1 MLAARGQATR
11 SCSEGIEVDRSTR
24 HHQVAQMDEFA
35 LIDAVTAGLPSADF
49 VDVGLGDDAA
59 VVRIGPSPVVMCTDM
74 FVEGRHF
81 RQNWST
87 AEDVGHR
94 VAAANMADV
103 AAMGATPR
111 ALLLSVALPEATE
124 AGWAADL
131 LDGVQAEADR
141 VGAVVV
147 GGDTNATEGPI
158 VISGTA
164 IGDLQGRP
172 AVRRDGA
179 RPGDQL
185 AIAGRQGW
193 AAAGLT
199 VLSRG
204 FRSPRLLVDALR
216 RPEVPYGAGAQA
228 AMAGATA
235 MIDISD
241 GLMADVGHIAR
252 SSQVSIDLNAKLL
265 PIDDALRDTAVAFS
279 IDPLLWVLGGGEDH
293 SLVATFPADVE
304 LPDGFIRIGTV
315 SQGDPIV
322 TVDGATRRGV
332 EGWRHFGSQ

>member
-1 MLAARGQATR
+1 MLAAHGQATR
-11 SCSEGIEVDRSTR
+11 SCIEGIPVDRSTR
-24 HHQVAQMDEFA
+24 HHHVAQIDEFA
-35 LIDAVTAGLPSADF
+35 LIDAITAGLPTADF

-59 VVRIGPSPVVMCTDM
+59 VVNLEQPSVVLCTDM

-81 RQNWST
+81 RQTWSS

-103 AAMGATPR
+103 AAMGAVPK
-111 ALLLSVALPEATE
+111 AILLSVALPESVE

-147 GGDTNATEGPI
+147 GGDTNGTEGPI

-164 IGDLQGRP
+164 IGDLQGLP
-172 AVRRDGA
+172 PVRRNGA
-179 RPGDQL
+179 RPGDQV

-216 RPEVPYGAGAQA
+216 RPEVPYAAGPRA
-228 AMAGATA
+228 AEAGATA

-241 GLMADVGHIAR
+241 GLVADLGHLAR
-252 SSQVSIDLNAKLL
+252 SSEVSIDVTGKLL
-265 PIDDALRDTAVAFS
+265 PVDDALRDTAVAFS

-293 SLVATFPADVE
+293 SLVATFAPDAE
-304 LPDGFIRIGTV
+304 LPEGFQRIGTV
-315 SQGDPIV
+315 AAGEPVV
-322 TVDGATRRGV
+322 TIDGTTRRGV
-332 EGWRHFGSQ
+332 EGWRHFGSA

>member
-1 MLAARGQATR
+1 MI
-11 SCSEGIEVDRSTR
+11 EGISVDRSTR
-24 HHQVAQMDEFA
+24 HHQVTDIDEFA
-35 LIDAVTAGLPSADF
+35 LIDSITAGLPTADF
-49 VDVGLGDDAA
+49 VEVGLGDDAA
-59 VVRIGPSPVVMCTDM
+59 VVAMQQQSVVLCTDM

-81 RQNWST
+81 RQDWSS

-103 AAMGATPR
+103 AAMGAHPK
-111 ALLLSVALPEATE
+111 ALLISIAVPEHTE
-124 AGWAADL
+124 AGWVADL

-158 VISGTA
+158 VVSGTA
-164 IGDLQGRP
+164 IGDLQGHAP
-172 AVRRDGA
+172 VRRHTA
-179 RPGDQL
+179 RPGDQV

-216 RPEVPYGAGAQA
+216 RPEVPYAAGPA
-228 AMAGATA
+228 AAAGGATA
-235 MIDISD
+235 MIDVSD
-241 GLMADVGHIAR
+241 GLMADLGHIAQ
-252 SSQVSIDLNAKLL
+252 SSGVGIDISAKLL
-265 PIDDALRDTAVAFS
+265 PVDDALRDTAVAFS

-293 SLVATFPADVE
+293 SLVATFAE
-304 LPDGFIRIGTV
+304 GAALPPGFHRIGTV
-315 SQGDPIV
+315 TQGDPVV

-332 EGWRHFGSQ
+332 AGWRHFGSTH